1 MCYRIMATGLLQ
13 HQPAEN
19 LRKQLALAVKS
30 IQWSYAIFWSIS
42 CRQPGVLEWI
52 DGYYNGDIKT
62 RKTIQAAE
70 PSADQLELQRS
81 EQLRELY
88 ESLSASET
96 SPHAKRPSVALSPE
110 DLTDTEWYFLVCMSF
125 VFNTS
130 QGLPGRTLAKNQVT
144 WLCNA
149 HQADSKVFPRSLLAK
164 SASIQTV
171 VCFPHLGGVVELGVT
186 EPVVE
191 DRNLIRY
198 IKSAFLDNPYPM
210 ISKIPDY
217 VPSTNHKDIVCSLDE
232 DMIDANFEQLVE
244 CEGVKICSPSNSTT
258 GFEDAD
264 QPAQNSHM
272 LEGIN
277 GEACHVQSWQFM
289 DDEVSNCA
297 HDSVNSSE
305 CISQTYAISE
315 KGVPLS
321 NEETVIHDCKHDLQ
335 AECNL
340 KKLDHFNFRSD
351 DAHYQ
356 GVLSTLLK
364 SSHQLILG
372 PYFTNSNQES
382 SFVSWNIERSQFV
395 HKRVTTSQRV
405 LKLVAFEVPRMH
417 GDWKLKSSKGY
428 DKRESIWRPE
438 ADEIDNNH
446 VLAERK
452 RREKLNERFMMLGSL
467 VPSNGKLDKVS
478 ILDDAIDYLK
488 ELERRVE
495 ELESVK
501 AAIEL
506 EARRTKRLQQE
517 ATERTSGNYIMN
529 KVGNS
534 RKPVISKRKASN
546 VEEIE
551 AETNYCT
558 LTECSSGDPTVS
570 VIDRNALIE
579 LKCPWTE
586 SVFCE
591 IMEAVGK
598 LNLDSHTVQSSNTDG
613 TLTIKI
619 RAKFKGSKVAT
630 PGMIRRAL
638 QRVLRKY

>member
-1 MCYRIMATGLLQ
+1 MWYRIMATGRLQ
-13 HQPAEN
+13 NQPAES

-88 ESLSASET
+88 ESLSAADT
-96 SPHAKRPSVALSPE
+96 SPQAKRPSVALSPE

-125 VFNTS
+125 VFITG
-130 QGLPGRTLAKNQVT
+130 QGLPGRTLAKNQIT

-191 DRNLIRY
+191 DRNLIRH
-198 IKSAFLDNPYPM
+198 IKSAFLDNPYPV
-210 ISKIPDY
+210 ISKIPHY
-217 VPSTNHKDIVCSLDE
+217 VPNTNDKDIVVCGLDD
-232 DMIDANFEQLVE
+232 DMIEANFEPLVE
-244 CEGVKICSPSNSTT
+244 CEDVKICSPSNSTT

-264 QPAQNSHM
+264 QQAQNSHM
-272 LEGIN
+272 MEGISD
-277 GEACHVQSWQFM
+277 EACHVQSWQFM
-289 DDEVSNCA
+289 DDEISNCI
-297 HDSVNSSE
+297 HDSMNSGD
-305 CISQTYAISE
+305 CTPQTYANGE

-321 NEETVIHDCKHDLQ
+321 NEETVNHDFKHDLQ
-335 AECNL
+335 ECNL

-356 GVLSTLLK
+356 GVLSALLK

-372 PYFTNSNQES
+372 PYFTNSDQES
-382 SFVSWNIERSQFV
+382 SFVSWKIERPQFV
-395 HKRVTTSQRV
+395 QKQGAMSQRV
-405 LKLVAFEVPRMH
+405 LKSVVFEVPRMH

-428 DKRESIWRPE
+428 GKRESIWRPE

-478 ILDDAIDYLK
+478 ILDGAIDYLK

-501 AAIEL
+501 EAIEL
-506 EARRTKRLQQE
+506 EARTKRLQQE
-517 ATERTSGNYIMN
+517 ATERTSGDYVMN
-529 KVGNS
+529 KVGKS
-534 RKPVISKRKASN
+534 RRPVISKRKASN

-558 LTECSSGDPTVS
+558 LTERSSDDLTVR
-570 VIDRNALIE
+570 VINRNALIE

-591 IMEAVGK
+591 IMEAVSK

-613 TLTIKI
+613 TLTVKI